1 MMKMNRIPYP
11 HFIMMLLMLSGSLAM
26 AQEAVQEAPKVEKV
40 ELETA
45 KTKPSQ
51 PKRYTKKSSEFRVS
65 RHTFDRSEKEA
76 DQVNVWLGMG
86 LDRIF
91 DVDPAIK
98 LGDRQGSILE
108 SNTNVVKLS
117 VFTIGEKKQFVL
129 RGIAEGNSN
138 IVIRDVTGEVKIIY
152 NVVVAKQDLI
162 RMMDDLK
169 RNLQEIEGIDFKIEG
184 QKVVIDGEVLTPND
198 YGALVNVI
206 TDKIYSDSVSNRVT
220 MSPVTLNALSK
231 KIESDVQSF
240 APTVTTSVINGKI
253 ILEGTVD
260 SDGVKQRVLR
270 RAEWYLPT
278 TKVSEPIN
286 KDANNVEK
294 KEKPLEIIQSD
305 LQVAAPQPKR
315 ESKLLRISV
324 YFVELSKD
332 FLKAFGFKWQ
342 PGFSADPSISIGSSS
357 TGSVGT
363 SNSAGFTFAGTLSAL
378 IPSIGSTPASS
389 AYGRILKSATLIVKS
404 GERSKLKDISQFPT
418 QQLGQGGAVTNGQ
431 PVQVG
436 LDIEVTPTILQGQDV
451 DLSIALDQSNVVG
464 TGVGGTPITAS
475 HHAETRLYLKSGEVG
490 AVVDLSKSS
499 LSTTFNRDDPE
510 VGTFSGS
517 ARPLF
522 TLQRSK
528 SMSKK
533 RGQFVV
539 FISPQ
544 IIDSASEG
552 TEDLKKNFRMKSN

>member
-40 ELETA
+40 EPETA

-253 ILEGTVD
+253 ILED
-260 SDGVKQRVLR
+260 
-270 RAEWYLPT
+270 
-278 TKVSEPIN
+278 
-286 KDANNVEK
+286 NVEK

-404 GERSKLKDISQFPT
+404 GEKSKLKDISQFPT